1 MIALIALLLTV
12 SLLPACS
19 AAPVTYDAAD
29 AAVSASVLQAQVS
42 EPEAITYTVTTGVW
56 ADEAGTEDGTLL
68 ASYRFQLPVLTACRP
83 DGTAIT
89 APLNEAEEQA
99 VSVTDAFNEKF
110 AKWAAAEEFPE
121 YVAGAE
127 EDLALRQEWGG
138 EWNPYALELTCQIY
152 QTDHLISIAAQY
164 YSNTGGAH
172 PNACLLAWNFD
183 LETGTFFTPD
193 QLAGSGEFQQAVS
206 EELVRQARET
216 AEEAEV
222 EPEMYFWPDYEDI
235 LEDWHSYT
243 VSFDETGMTVAF
255 SPYELACYAAGPQ
268 VFHVTYEWLLPHLG
282 EQGRMI
288 LGLETA
294 E

>member
-42 EPEAITYTVTTGVW
+42 EAEAITYTVTTGVW

-152 QTDHLISIAAQY
+152 QTDHLISIAA
-164 YSNTGGAH
+164 
-172 PNACLLAWNFD
+172 
-183 LETGTFFTPD
+183 
-193 QLAGSGEFQQAVS
+193 
-206 EELVRQARET
+206 
-216 AEEAEV
+216 
-222 EPEMYFWPDYEDI
+222 
-235 LEDWHSYT
+235 
-243 VSFDETGMTVAF
+243 
-255 SPYELACYAAGPQ
+255 
-268 VFHVTYEWLLPHLG
+268 
-282 EQGRMI
+282 
-288 LGLETA
+288 
-294 E
+294 

>member
-172 PNACLLAWNFD
+172 PNTCLLA
-183 LETGTFFTPD
+183 
-193 QLAGSGEFQQAVS
+193 
-206 EELVRQARET
+206 
-216 AEEAEV
+216 
-222 EPEMYFWPDYEDI
+222 
-235 LEDWHSYT
+235 
-243 VSFDETGMTVAF
+243 
-255 SPYELACYAAGPQ
+255 
-268 VFHVTYEWLLPHLG
+268 
-282 EQGRMI
+282 
-288 LGLETA
+288 
-294 E
+294 

>member
-19 AAPVTYDAAD
+19 AAPVTYDTAD

-42 EPEAITYTVTTGVW
+42 EPETITYTVTMGVW
-56 ADEAGTEDGTLL
+56 EDEAQTEDGTLL
-68 ASYRFQLPVLTACRP
+68 ASYRFQLPVL
-83 DGTAIT
+83 TAIT

-121 YVAGAE
+121 YVDGAE
-127 EDLALRQEWGG
+127 TDLALRQEWGG
-138 EWNPYALELTCQIY
+138 EWTPYALELTCQVY
-152 QTDHLISIAAQY
+152 QTDHLVSIAAQY

-172 PNACLLAWNFD
+172 PNTCLLAWNFD
-183 LETGTFFTPD
+183 LETGTFFGSD
-193 QLAGSGEFQQAVS
+193 QLAGNGEFRKTVS
-206 EELVRQARET
+206 EELIRQARET
-216 AEEAEV
+216 AETAEM
-222 EPEMYFWPDYEDI
+222 EPEMYFWQDYADI
-235 LEDWHSYT
+235 IEDWHNYA

-268 VFHVTYEWLLPHLG
+268 VFHVTYDYLLPHLG
-282 EQGRMI
+282 EQGQTI